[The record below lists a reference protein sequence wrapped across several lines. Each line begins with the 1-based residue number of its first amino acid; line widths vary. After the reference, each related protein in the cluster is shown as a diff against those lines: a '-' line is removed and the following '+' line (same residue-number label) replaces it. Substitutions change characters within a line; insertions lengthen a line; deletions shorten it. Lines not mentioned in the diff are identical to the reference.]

1 MNPVVQHEV
10 TVSFPI
16 RMTPTLH
23 KEFTRIS
30 DSTQINKSVLARI
43 AIEKMIRDVDE
54 SGVIPSIKRFC
65 EV

>member
-1 MNPVVQHEV
+1 MNTIVQHEV
-10 TVSFPI
+10 PVSFPI
-16 RMTPTLH
+16 RMAPTLH

-54 SGVIPSIKRFC
+54 SGVIPTIQRVC